1 MRKLLLASFI
11 AFAAFAA
18 NAAYLYW
25 QVDDPAITTYNT
37 TLPSPATSDSAY
49 AGEGVYFKLRDSAGN
64 YYDGDSDKTTVGVG
78 GTVSGGIAS
87 PNQSYYSTGVDS
99 GFSYYVEMYNSA
111 HWLIARSAS
120 INSSSG
126 DWTAGYADSIRTT
139 DLSNIPSM
147 EIWHVGG
154 FVAVPEPTSAML
166 MLFGAAFLGLKRKNR
181 RIA

>member
-1 MRKLLLASFI
+1 MRKLLFASFI

-25 QVDDPAITTYNT
+25 QVDDSAITTYNA
-37 TLPSPATSDSAY
+37 TLPSPSDSAY
-49 AGEGVYFKLRDSAGN
+49 AGEGVYFKLKDSEGN
-64 YYDGDSDKTTVGVG
+64 YYGDDSGKTTVGVD

-87 PNQSYYSTGVDS
+87 PSQSYYSTGVDS
-99 GFSYYVEMYNSA
+99 SFSYYVEMYNSDN
-111 HWLIARSAS
+111 WLIARSAS

-126 DWTAGYADSIRTT
+126 SDWTAGYADNIRTT
-139 DLSNIPSM
+139 DLSNIPSV

>member
-1 MRKLLLASFI
+1 MRKLLFASFI

-25 QVDDPAITTYNT
+25 QVSDPAITTYNK
-37 TLPSPATSDSAY
+37 TLTSPSDSAY
-49 AGEGVYFKLRDSAGN
+49 AGDGVYFKLKDSAGN
-64 YYDGDSDKTTVGVG
+64 YYDGNGGKTTVGVD

-99 GFSYYVEMYNSA
+99 GFSYYVEMYNSD

-126 DWTAGYADSIRTT
+126 SDWTAGYADNIRTT
-139 DLSNIPSM
+139 DLSNIPIA

-181 RIA
+181 SLA